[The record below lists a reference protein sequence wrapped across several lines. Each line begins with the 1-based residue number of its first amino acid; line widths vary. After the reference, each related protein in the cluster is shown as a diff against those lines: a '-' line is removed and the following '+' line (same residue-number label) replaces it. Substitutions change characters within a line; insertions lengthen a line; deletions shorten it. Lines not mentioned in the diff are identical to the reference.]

1 MATGDSSDLLSR
13 LQRLVP
19 PWFGRSDLSPVVNS
33 ALQGVAWALSFAY
46 SLYAFAVLQT
56 RLATMN
62 GGWLDLAAGDYF
74 GDDLRRF
81 GAEQDAT
88 YSRRIRL
95 EVLRDRNTRNGID
108 RAVYDLTANHPTIF
122 EAFRPADC
130 GGLGTYSLVCG
141 QAGGWG
147 SAGAAFQV
155 IVATPAPT
163 GYGIPNLPGW
173 DATTGGIDATFVL
186 TNDTDFVANGPTPLN
201 VLNALERVRTAG
213 ITYFVRFV

>member
-1 MATGDSSDLLSR
+1 MAIGDTTDLTSR

-19 PWFGRSDLSPVVNS
+19 PWFGRLDMSP
-33 ALQGVAWALSFAY
+33 AFAAGLQGAAWALSFVY

-56 RLATMN
+56 RLATMS

-81 GAEQDAT
+81 GLEQDGI

-95 EVLRDRNTRNGID
+95 EILRDRNTRNAID
-108 RAVYDLTANHPTIF
+108 RAVYDLTANHPAIF
-122 EAFRPADC
+122 EAFRPAD
-130 GGLGTYSLVCG
+130 
-141 QAGGWG
+141 AGGWG
-147 SAGAAFQV
+147 TYALALGAVGAWGSADAAFQV
-155 IVATPAPT
+155 IVVTPAPT

-186 TNDTDFVANGPTPLN
+186 ANDTDLVANGPTSLN
-201 VLNALERVRTAG
+201 VLNALERVRTAS
-213 ITYFVRFV
+213 ITYFVRFT